1 MGNLYYFNKIHIK
14 ENEDD
19 RMLCYVPK
27 EWAILIIGKEEFN
40 KLIEDSGGRLGINP
54 FDEEFRKAQK
64 ERESN

>member
-1 MGNLYYFNKIHIK
+1 
-14 ENEDD
+14 
-19 RMLCYVPK
+19 MLCYVPK
-27 EWAILIIGKEEFN
+27 EWAIPIIGEEEFS